1 MPQLLQLQS
10 TWTSDHQS
18 QPYKG
23 TGTFVFTYDNAA
35 APSTTNGNTATYKN
49 VISAATFVFTNISL
63 QLDTA
68 SENTINI
75 YVLNGFGTN
84 ARISLPLVDTNGN
97 SYSLNMSFEDANH
110 QSTDFALSN
119 LVGLLNTDVNAST
132 LTPAGVTPTP
142 GQYSLRQ
149 QSPLSPV

>member
-18 QPYKG
+18 EPYKN

-35 APSTTNGNTATYKN
+35 APTTTNGNSATYKN
-49 VISAATFVFTNISL
+49 IIVAATFVFANISL

-68 SENTINI
+68 GENSINI
-75 YVLNGFGTN
+75 YVLNGAGTN
-84 ARISLPLVDTNGN
+84 ARISLPLLDTDGN

-119 LVGLLNTDVNAST
+119 LMGLLNTDINATT
-132 LTPAGVTPTP
+132 LTPAGVAPTP

-149 QSPLSPV
+149 QTALSPA